1 MIPDLEKKSTEEIKK
16 FQETELSNTLNYL
29 QENSPYYSKLFKE
42 NNIDI
47 STIKTIED
55 LVKIPTTSKDD
66 LQLHNDAFICV
77 DKANIVDYVTTS
89 GTLGDPVTFAL
100 TDKDLDRL
108 AYNEAISFAC
118 AGGSNK
124 DLYQLTT
131 TIDRRFMAGLAY
143 FLGVRKLGA
152 GIIRVGSGIPELQWD
167 TILKMKPNILIAV
180 PSFIIKLIEFAEKN
194 GIDYQASSIK
204 SAICIGEALRD
215 QDFNLNTLGKKIK
228 DKWNIELYSTY
239 ASTEMSTAFTECE
252 YQVGG
257 HQHPELI
264 ITEFLDEND
273 HPVAD
278 GKAGELTITTLGVEG
293 MPLLRF
299 KTGDIVKPFYEA
311 CKCGRNT
318 MRLGPIIGRKKQMVK
333 YKGTTLYPP
342 VIYNLLNDFDDIK
355 NYVVEI
361 STNEYNMD
369 EILFKIGTKQP
380 SEKLEK
386 KIKDHFRA
394 KLRVAPQIQFLPI
407 NEINLLQFP
416 KMSRKPIIF
425 IDNRNL

>member
-1 MIPDLEKKSTEEIKK
+1 MIPDLEKKSPKEIKE
-16 FQETELSNTLNYL
+16 FQEAELPKTLNYL
-29 QENSPYYSKLFKE
+29 QGSSPYYSKFFKE
-42 NNIDI
+42 KKIDLSSI
-47 STIKTIED
+47 RTIED
-55 LVKIPTTSKDD
+55 LVKIPTTTKDD
-66 LQLHNDAFICV
+66 LQLNNDDFICV
-77 DKANIVDYVTTS
+77 DKTSIVDYVTTS

-118 AGGSNK
+118 AGGTNK

-194 GIDYQASSIK
+194 GIDYQTSSIK
-204 SAICIGEALRD
+204 SAVCIGEALRD

-228 DKWNIELYSTY
+228 EKWNIELYSTY

-252 YQVGG
+252 HLVGG
-257 HQHPELI
+257 HHHPELI
-264 ITEFLDEND
+264 IAEFLDDND
-273 HPVAD
+273 KPVKK
-278 GKAGELTITTLGVEG
+278 GEAGELTITTLGVEG

-342 VIYNLLNDFDDIK
+342 VIYNLLNDFDEIK

-369 EILFKIGTKQP
+369 EILFKIGTELA
-380 SEKLEK
+380 SDELEK

-394 KLRVAPQIQFLPI
+394 KLRVAPQIQFLSEK
-407 NEINLLQFP
+407 EINLLQFP
-416 KMSRKPIIF
+416 KMSRKPVIF

>member
-1 MIPDLEKKSTEEIKK
+1 MIPDLEKKSIQEIKK
-16 FQETELSNTLNYL
+16 FQETELQNTLNYL
-29 QENSPYYSKLFKE
+29 QEHSPYYSKLFKRE
-42 NNIDI
+42 NIDI

-55 LVKIPTTSKDD
+55 LVKIPTTTKDD
-66 LQLHNDAFICV
+66 LQLNNDDFICV
-77 DKANIVDYVTTS
+77 DKTNIVDYVTTS

-118 AGGSNK
+118 AGGTNK

-143 FLGVRKLGA
+143 FLGIRKLGA

-194 GIDYQASSIK
+194 NIDYQASSIK
-204 SAICIGEALRD
+204 SAVCIGEALRD

-252 YQVGG
+252 YQMGG

-264 ITEFLDEND
+264 ITEFLDDND
-273 HPVAD
+273 NPVSN
-278 GKAGELTITTLGVEG
+278 GEAGELTITTLGVEG

-342 VIYNLLNDFDDIK
+342 VIYNLLNDFDEIK

-361 STNEYNMD
+361 SSNEYNMD